1 MVIDSNYIELRSIAE
16 FLAIELKLTDNS
28 KIIIATCYRVGT
40 LGHSNLNEISKSIRT
55 LTRKRGVKEFVLV
68 GDFNLP
74 RINWGDLSSNI
85 TLEQDF
91 LNMFAENSL
100 LQCINAPT
108 HRHGNTLDLLF
119 TQSNR
124 FVENITIHN
133 ESLLCKSDH
142 YLTTFG
148 LILKCK
154 RSKVAKRKC
163 YNFKNANWVRLNAE
177 LTEID
182 WSSILESIKTSNE
195 SSYIYNNSEIGVST
209 DMV

>member
-1 MVIDSNYIELRSIAE
+1 MVVDSNYIELKSKAE

-28 KIIIATCYRVGT
+28 KVIIATCYRVGT

-55 LTRKRGVKEFVLV
+55 LIRKRGEGVKEFVLV

-74 RINWGDLSSNI
+74 KINWGDLSSYT

-91 LNMFAENSL
+91 QNMFAENSL
-100 LQCINAPT
+100 LQCINVPT
-108 HRHGNTLDLLF
+108 HRQGNTLDLLL

-124 FVENITIHN
+124 FVENVTVQN

-142 YLTTFG
+142 YLITFD
-148 LILKCK
+148 LKLKCNRRK
-154 RSKVAKRKC
+154 ITKRKC
-163 YNFKNANWVRLNAE
+163 YNYKKANWVRLNAE

-182 WSSILESIKTSNE
+182 
-195 SSYIYNNSEIGVST
+195 
-209 DMV
+209 

>member
-55 LTRKRGVKEFVLV
+55 LTRKRGGVKEFVLV

-100 LQCINAPT
+100 LQCINVPT
-108 HRHGNTLDLLF
+108 HRHGNTLDLLL

-124 FVENITIHN
+124 FVENITVHN

-142 YLTTFG
+142 YLITFG
-148 LILKCK
+148 LKLKCK

-163 YNFKNANWVRLNAE
+163 YNFKNA
-177 LTEID
+177 T
-182 WSSILESIKTSNE
+182 
-195 SSYIYNNSEIGVST
+195 G
-209 DMV
+209 